1 MPSRRKQRNLPK
13 PPPMSNTGK
22 RMSITRKAMYGTAI
36 SCSSA
41 TTKLPAR
48 HYVGSKTTL
57 YGSAAIMLQPTDNGV
72 NVVWTGRE
80 NAWFEVAADRTTD
93 IAREAN
99 GAMMLSVKLKINA
112 APTGDVAMGVGVST
126 VPVAK
131 LLKAGDVTRTVP
143 LSCFANS
150 QDLAKT
156 PGILHLATS
165 GTLDISVYDVRL
177 IETKTGATC
186 PID

>member
-1 MPSRRKQRNLPK
+1 MAQRQKISLVLADVDGTLVNEQKILTERAQKAVSALHAAGIRFAITSGRPPRGMAMLFEPLHLETPIAGFNGGLFVK
-13 PPPMSNTGK
+13 PDL
-22 RMSITRKAMYGTAI
+22 SIIEQKTV
-36 SCSSA
+36 
-41 TTKLPAR
+41 PA
-48 HYVGSKTTL
+48 
-57 YGSAAIMLQPTDNGV
+57 
-72 NVVWTGRE
+72 
-80 NAWFEVAADRTTD
+80 D

-126 VPVAK
+126 VPVTK
-131 LLKAGDVTRTVP
+131 LLKTGDVTLTVP

-156 PGILHLATS
+156 PSVLRLATS

-177 IETKTGATC
+177 IETKTGAAC
-186 PID
+186 PMD

>member
-1 MPSRRKQRNLPK
+1 
-13 PPPMSNTGK
+13 
-22 RMSITRKAMYGTAI
+22 
-36 SCSSA
+36 
-41 TTKLPAR
+41 
-48 HYVGSKTTL
+48 L

-126 VPVAK
+126 VPVTK
-131 LLKAGDVTRTVP
+131 LLKTGDVTLTVP

-156 PGILHLATS
+156 PSVLRLATS
-165 GTLDISVYDVRL
+165 GTLDISVYDLRL
-177 IETKTGATC
+177 IETKTGAAC